1 MKLRDIG
8 RKLLTTYL
16 SKNGT
21 LTPVTTT
28 CSTGVLT
35 IHHLLPITACSVHIF
50 FVADVIVCIPA
61 ILLYGFYLGK
71 GSTRQKVSNV
81 LCMLL
86 YPGLILIDYGHFQYN
101 CISLGFALWGFLGLA
116 YEWDL
121 LASVAFCL
129 ALSYKQMELYHSLP
143 FFCYLLGKC
152 FKHSLKGKG
161 LVLLI
166 KIAATVIA
174 TFAICWLPFL
184 TDTDQVLQ
192 LFRRLF
198 PVDRGLFE
206 DKVANVWCSLS
217 NLIKI
222 KKILSSQVQLILS
235 FLATFLS
242 LLPTCLKLIAHPTQ
256 RGFKLAMVN
265 CSLSFFLF
273 SYQVHEKSILLASLP
288 ACLLIT
294 EFPFV
299 SSWFLLLSTFSM
311 LPLLLKDGLLLPY
324 IVLSLAFLLVTGT
337 LSALAKTSE
346 EHLHLQPF
354 FLVVRLIPWF
364 NILSQMIKLAFI
376 LSVVTMAVLSFM
388 SAALTPPSSLP
399 DLFPV
404 LVMLFSCIHFL
415 FFLAY
420 FNIIHLWE
428 PTSEKKKNKMS

>member
-206 DKVANVWCSLS
+206 
-217 NLIKI
+217 
-222 KKILSSQVQLILS
+222 
-235 FLATFLS
+235 
-242 LLPTCLKLIAHPTQ
+242 
-256 RGFKLAMVN
+256 VN